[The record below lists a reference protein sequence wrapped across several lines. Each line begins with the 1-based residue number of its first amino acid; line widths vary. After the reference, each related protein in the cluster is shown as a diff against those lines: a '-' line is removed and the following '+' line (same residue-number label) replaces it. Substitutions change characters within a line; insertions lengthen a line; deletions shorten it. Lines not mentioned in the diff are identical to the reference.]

1 MTTFKTLLLA
11 AALAAPAA
19 IVSTSATAQV
29 GGVAV
34 ADPEAA
40 VANSKAWATAR
51 TQIQTTYKAQIDQA
65 NARRQAISTEL
76 QPLVDAYQKAA
87 AAPGATEA
95 SLRSQATAIQ
105 TKEQAGNAELQR
117 LTAPASRAQAY
128 ALEQISAKL
137 PDAVSAAVRAKNVS
151 LLLRPNA
158 ALFAQPTADITSAI
172 TAELDRTVPTVGI
185 TPPANW
191 QPGQQQQ
198 QGAAAAAPAAPAQ
211 EPPPIV
217 VRAPEPAQPQT
228 PATMVVE
235 PVAMMIATFD
245 ANGDALVDRSEM
257 IDGVRASF
265 EAIDT
270 AHTGALRYIAYSD
283 WAATFLGDANA
294 LPSPYEVD
302 RNNDGQ
308 VTLDELLD
316 QFSRLFARYDK
327 DGSKTISR
335 AELLTFRTMPIG
347 ADGPTMGRGAPRG
360 KGKPDAG
367 AVPRGG
373 HDPRAPEPDDKADGD
388 REGGNGAGGR

>member
-76 QPLVDAYQKAA
+76 QPLVDAYPKAA

-198 QGAAAAAPAAPAQ
+198 QGAAAAAPAASNN
-211 EPPPIV
+211 
-217 VRAPEPAQPQT
+217 RAPA
-228 PATMVVE
+228 
-235 PVAMMIATFD
+235 
-245 ANGDALVDRSEM
+245 
-257 IDGVRASF
+257 
-265 EAIDT
+265 
-270 AHTGALRYIAYSD
+270 
-283 WAATFLGDANA
+283 
-294 LPSPYEVD
+294 
-302 RNNDGQ
+302 
-308 VTLDELLD
+308 
-316 QFSRLFARYDK
+316 
-327 DGSKTISR
+327 
-335 AELLTFRTMPIG
+335 
-347 ADGPTMGRGAPRG
+347 GR
-360 KGKPDAG
+360 
-367 AVPRGG
+367 
-373 HDPRAPEPDDKADGD
+373 
-388 REGGNGAGGR
+388 

>member
-137 PDAVSAAVRAKNVS
+137 PDAVSAARDSRYMRRA
-151 LLLRPNA
+151 RC
-158 ALFAQPTADITSAI
+158 
-172 TAELDRTVPTVGI
+172 
-185 TPPANW
+185 
-191 QPGQQQQ
+191 
-198 QGAAAAAPAAPAQ
+198 
-211 EPPPIV
+211 EPPPC
-217 VRAPEPAQPQT
+217 
-228 PATMVVE
+228 
-235 PVAMMIATFD
+235 
-245 ANGDALVDRSEM
+245 
-257 IDGVRASF
+257 
-265 EAIDT
+265 
-270 AHTGALRYIAYSD
+270 
-283 WAATFLGDANA
+283 
-294 LPSPYEVD
+294 
-302 RNNDGQ
+302 
-308 VTLDELLD
+308 
-316 QFSRLFARYDK
+316 
-327 DGSKTISR
+327 
-335 AELLTFRTMPIG
+335 
-347 ADGPTMGRGAPRG
+347 
-360 KGKPDAG
+360 
-367 AVPRGG
+367 
-373 HDPRAPEPDDKADGD
+373 
-388 REGGNGAGGR
+388 

>member
-198 QGAAAAAPAAPAQ
+198 QQGAAAAAPAASNN
-211 EPPPIV
+211 
-217 VRAPEPAQPQT
+217 RAPA
-228 PATMVVE
+228 
-235 PVAMMIATFD
+235 
-245 ANGDALVDRSEM
+245 
-257 IDGVRASF
+257 
-265 EAIDT
+265 
-270 AHTGALRYIAYSD
+270 
-283 WAATFLGDANA
+283 
-294 LPSPYEVD
+294 
-302 RNNDGQ
+302 
-308 VTLDELLD
+308 
-316 QFSRLFARYDK
+316 
-327 DGSKTISR
+327 
-335 AELLTFRTMPIG
+335 
-347 ADGPTMGRGAPRG
+347 GR
-360 KGKPDAG
+360 
-367 AVPRGG
+367 
-373 HDPRAPEPDDKADGD
+373 
-388 REGGNGAGGR
+388 